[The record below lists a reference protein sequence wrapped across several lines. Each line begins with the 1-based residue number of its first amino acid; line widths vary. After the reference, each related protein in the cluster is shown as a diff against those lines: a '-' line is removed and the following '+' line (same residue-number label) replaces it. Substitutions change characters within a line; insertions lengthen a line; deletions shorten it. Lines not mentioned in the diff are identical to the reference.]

1 MAAVAESSSSA
12 DIDWLSKDSCNS
24 YIEQRKE
31 QLKKDEEALEL
42 MRDELM
48 RTQKETIIQ
57 GLCKL
62 NKDVKKLS
70 IKEFNTTFN
79 CDVIDLIRK
88 QMDAGDID
96 LQSNGAGGN
105 KKRNRSIGASFAA
118 TGGSSSNNNG
128 LSLKTPAP
136 HRMGKAPMTSMRTAR
151 KGEQV
156 QTYSMNGSP
165 IIQDSGDVTVTVK
178 KIRVGGKGK
187 GYGASNTSAAATTSF
202 PISIGIGGGN
212 GQTIDLSD
220 PNQRKNL
227 DGEQKAAAMQ
237 QLMAIQE
244 QMSNLMENF

>member
-1 MAAVAESSSSA
+1 MAAVAESSSSST
-12 DIDWLSKDSCNS
+12 DINWLSKDSCNS

-96 LQSNGAGGN
+96 LQSNYGAG

-118 TGGSSSNNNG
+118 TGSSNNNNG

-136 HRMGKAPMTSMRTAR
+136 HRMGKAPMTAMRTAR

-165 IIQDSGDVTVTVK
+165 IIQDPGDVTVTVK

-187 GYGASNTSAAATTSF
+187 GYGASNNSAAATTSF

-212 GQTIDLSD
+212 GETIDLSD

>member
-1 MAAVAESSSSA
+1 MAAVAESSSSS
-12 DIDWLSKDSCNS
+12 DINWLSKDSCNS

-118 TGGSSSNNNG
+118 GAGNSSNNNG

-136 HRMGKAPMTSMRTAR
+136 HRMGKTPMTSMRTAR

-165 IIQDSGDVTVTVK
+165 IIQDPGDVTVTVK

-187 GYGASNTSAAATTSF
+187 GYGASNNSSATTTSF

-212 GQTIDLSD
+212 GETIDLSD

-227 DGEQKAAAMQ
+227 DGQQKAAAMQ

>member
-1 MAAVAESSSSA
+1 MAAIAESSSSSA
-12 DIDWLSKDSCNS
+12 DINWLSKDSCNS

-48 RTQKETIIQ
+48 RSQKETIIQ

-96 LQSNGAGGN
+96 LQSNGAG

-118 TGGSSSNNNG
+118 SGGGSSNNG

-136 HRMGKAPMTSMRTAR
+136 HRMGKAPMTAMRTAR

-165 IIQDSGDVTVTVK
+165 IIQDPGDVTVTVK

-187 GYGASNTSAAATTSF
+187 GYGASNNSSATTTSF

-212 GQTIDLSD
+212 GETIDLSD